1 MTQNANNADKTFQQI
16 ISKQTTQVNA
26 ALTYAGVASFAF
38 PGYFYCSYPTLPR
51 RGSLAY
57 SDMNWETASSLATA
71 AGTLVL
77 ALATFS
83 AVRSANKA
91 ARVAEQAL
99 LVGTRPLLVASRLD
113 DVQQKVFYG
122 DGKHELLEG
131 GRGVAEH
138 DSGNVYL
145 GISVRNAGRGIA
157 VIHGWQFLAG
167 RQTLHDRPDPAA
179 FRPQQRDL
187 YVAQSDIGF
196 WQAAFRDPADPRYDD
211 AVAAV
216 LAGDVLTI
224 DVLYG
229 DHEGGQRAITRFTLQ
244 RRVGNRDD
252 GQQTAAWLASVIRHW
267 NLDRP
272 DPR

>member
-1 MTQNANNADKTFQQI
+1 MKMD
-16 ISKQTTQVNA
+16 
-26 ALTYAGVASFAF
+26 
-38 PGYFYCSYPTLPR
+38 
-51 RGSLAY
+51 
-57 SDMNWETASSLATA
+57 WETASSLATA
-71 AGTLVL
+71 GGTLVL

-99 LVGTRPLLVASRLD
+99 LVGTRPLLVASRLN
-113 DVQQKVFYG
+113 DVQQKIFYG

-131 GRGVAEH
+131 GRGTAEL
-138 DSGNVYL
+138 DNGIVYL
-145 GISVRNAGRGIA
+145 AISVRNAGRGIA
-157 VIHGWQFLAG
+157 VLHGWQFLPG
-167 RQTLHDRPDPAA
+167 RQGARDRPDPAA
-179 FRPQQRDL
+179 FHPQQRDL
-187 YVAQSDIGF
+187 YVAPNDIGF
-196 WQAAFRDPADPRYDD
+196 WQAAFRDQADPCYDA

-216 LAGDVLTI
+216 SSGEVLTI

-244 RRVGNRDD
+244 RGGSGV
-252 GQQTAAWLASVIRHW
+252 WIASVIRHW